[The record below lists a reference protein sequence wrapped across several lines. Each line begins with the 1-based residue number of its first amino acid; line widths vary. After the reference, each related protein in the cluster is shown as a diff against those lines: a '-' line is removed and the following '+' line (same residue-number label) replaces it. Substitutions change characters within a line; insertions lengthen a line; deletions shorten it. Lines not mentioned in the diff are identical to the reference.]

1 MWQRTPAQQ
10 QQQPESR
17 VLCKPQFSIQLFLVA
32 VAAVA
37 CIKCSRSLARPRNE
51 ADGRQAGR
59 PAPLRPPRSA
69 KGGRPL

>member
-10 QQQPESR
+10 QQEEQQPESR
-17 VLCKPQFSIQLFLVA
+17 VLCKPQFSIQLFLVAVA

-59 PAPLRPPRSA
+59 PAPT
-69 KGGRPL
+69 